1 MNKKS
6 KKALLEMNGKATRPA
21 RRERGWSL
29 TMCTHALRMVLIRW
43 IHTPEGVYAAPLAS
57 SFFFL
62 LSFYILNEAS
72 TRAVYWWDQR
82 AQEKNR
88 TLRTILMWTRAY
100 KTKSFQKYMC
110 LCVCGDVSVCLNR
123 TRWLWRHLMFDIAL
137 NGTYTQT
144 WSKYSIEKKKW
155 NKERENKKWV
165 NSPCL
170 IRERSIFFFIRLCA
184 GCV

>member
-1 MNKKS
+1 M
-6 KKALLEMNGKATRPA
+6 
-21 RRERGWSL
+21 ERQHAQHVESVADLSLCVRTLCGWYWS
-29 TMCTHALRMVLIRW
+29 AGY
-43 IHTPEGVYAAPLAS
+43 TPQRASTQHHLPPL
-57 SFFFL
+57 FFFL

-155 NKERENKKWV
+155 NKERENKNWV